1 MSSLAASVALPT
13 SATPAGAPA
22 AIAEAEARRWAL
34 VLGALAVV
42 AFAATPVVGVRPALG
57 LLVAIAL
64 LCALAGILRPVL
76 GLYAVTILCTLDA
89 MTRVFLIGANPILR
103 WNTLNYL
110 LGVVALLGIPF
121 LVRFRTAPL
130 RFLEALVALL
140 VFGLLFSPDQS
151 TGMQD
156 VLAMSAVLGLIVY
169 AARGSQYPGVWYWLG
184 IVAGVTGA
192 MAGLVYFAYAARLPK
207 IDYNAWAQSSL
218 TALFATVIAL
228 LQAYREH
235 RPQALLALLA
245 AINTACVFLSGSRG
259 TTLAALVAVVI
270 AMLSAPGQGRRMV
283 LLVTM
288 GVAAV
293 ATTAIFSEYRTA
305 AVARASQL
313 TDGDRSLAN
322 RTSHRWSLVVGGLYL
337 FQRQPVTGVGTGGF
351 IPAWRA
357 AADDHEIA
365 ARIPDFRYV
374 SQGRDAHAGWIKVT
388 VENGL
393 PGLLLLVGT
402 LCSFIVVGR
411 RAGRPE
417 VGMLVAL
424 TMAVLLLST
433 EYRSKSPWFLAACG
447 LCVMHGDRIAAYARA
462 ARRDRL

>member
-1 MSSLAASVALPT
+1 MSSLAASVPLAR

-22 AIAEAEARRWAL
+22 YADAEARRWAL
-34 VLGALAVV
+34 LLGVLAAV
-42 AFAATPVVGVRPALG
+42 AFAATPVVGMRPALG

-110 LGVVALLGIPF
+110 LGIVALLGVPF
-121 LVRFRTAPL
+121 LARFRTAPL
-130 RFLEALVALL
+130 RFLEALLALL
-140 VFGLLFSPDQS
+140 VCGLLMSPDRS

-156 VLAMSAVLGLIVY
+156 LLGMSAVLGLVVY
-169 AARGSQYPGVWYWLG
+169 AARGSQYPGAWYWLG
-184 IVAGVTGA
+184 VVAGVTGA
-192 MAGLVYFAYAARLPK
+192 MAGIVYFAYASRLPK

-259 TTLAALVAVVI
+259 TTLAALVAVVV

-288 GVAAV
+288 GLAAL
-293 ATTAIFSEYRTA
+293 ATTAVFTEYRRA
-305 AVARASQL
+305 AVARASAL
-313 TDGDRSLAN
+313 TDADRSLAN

-337 FQRQPVTGVGTGGF
+337 FQRHPMTGVGTGGF
-351 IPAWRA
+351 VPAWRA
-357 AADDHEIA
+357 AADDHELA
-365 ARIPDFRYV
+365 ARIPNFRYV
-374 SQGRDAHAGWIKVT
+374 AQGRDAHAGWIKVA
-388 VENGL
+388 VENGV
-393 PGLLLLVGT
+393 PGLLLLVGS
-402 LCSFIVVGR
+402 LASFLVVGR
-411 RAGRPE
+411 RAGRTE
-417 VGMLVAL
+417 VGALVAV

-433 EYRSKSPWFLAACG
+433 EYRSKSLWFLAACG
-447 LCVMHGDRIAAYARA
+447 LCVIHGDRIAAYGRA
-462 ARRDRL
+462 VRGGRP

>member
-1 MSSLAASVALPT
+1 MSSLAASVPLPAP
-13 SATPAGAPA
+13 ATPAGAPA
-22 AIAEAEARRWAL
+22 CVEAEARRWAL
-34 VLGALAVV
+34 LLGVLAVV
-42 AFAATPVVGVRPALG
+42 AFAATPVVGMRPALG

-64 LCALAGILRPVL
+64 LCALGGILRPVL

-121 LVRFRTAPL
+121 LARFRTAPL
-130 RFLEALVALL
+130 RFLEVLLALL
-140 VFGLLFSPDQS
+140 VCGLLFSPDQS
-151 TGMQD
+151 TGLQD
-156 VLAMSAVLGLIVY
+156 VLGMSAVLGLIVY
-169 AARGSQYPGVWYWLG
+169 AARGSQFPGAWYWLG
-184 IVAGVTGA
+184 VVAGVTGA
-192 MAGLVYFAYAARLPK
+192 MAGIVYFAYASRLPK

-259 TTLAALVAVVI
+259 TTLAALVAVVV
-270 AMLSAPGQGRRMV
+270 AMLSAPGQGRRML

-288 GVAAV
+288 GLAAL
-293 ATTAIFSEYRTA
+293 ATTAVFAEYRRA
-305 AVARASQL
+305 AVARASAL
-313 TDGDRSLAN
+313 TDADRSLAN

-337 FQRQPVTGVGTGGF
+337 FQRHPVTGVGTGGF

-357 AADDHEIA
+357 AADDPEVA
-365 ARIPDFRYV
+365 ARIPDFRAV
-374 SQGRDAHAGWIKVT
+374 AEGRDAHAGWVKVA
-388 VENGL
+388 VENGV
-393 PGLLLLVGT
+393 PGLLLLVGA
-402 LCSFIVVGR
+402 LGSFVVVGR

-417 VGMLVAL
+417 VGALVAL
-424 TMAVLLLST
+424 TMSVLLLST
-433 EYRSKSPWFLAACG
+433 EYRSKSLWFLAACG
-447 LCVMHGDRIAAYARA
+447 LCVIHGERIAAYGRA
-462 ARRDRL
+462 VRGGRP